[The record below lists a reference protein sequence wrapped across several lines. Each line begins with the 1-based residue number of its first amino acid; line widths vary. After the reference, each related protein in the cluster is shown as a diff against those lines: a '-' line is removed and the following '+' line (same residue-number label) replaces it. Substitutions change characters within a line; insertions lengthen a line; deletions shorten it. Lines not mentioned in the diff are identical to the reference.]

1 LTRPCFRSILWC
13 SARPQHSDEPVRRFL
28 SGTIQI
34 LLVLVAVVVL
44 VVAYFATRDYSE
56 DFRERHGK
64 FRSVQTDSTEVDTLV
79 TRSWVTIKSSSGLQ
93 AACGVVVPNQ
103 PAGTPNKKYPAIIL
117 LGGKATG
124 KNAVRYAFNIDDV
137 VIVSPDYAY
146 EPRQSYSAMQF
157 LDDVPEIH
165 GAILD
170 MIPSVMLALDYL
182 ERRGDV
188 EMSKVVVM
196 GYSFGAPFVPVI
208 MANDARPAVAVMVYG
223 GGDMESLIRHNVGRY
238 EGPFAANVAGML
250 SGVLLRPLEPLRYV
264 GKISPRPVLMVNGED
279 DEQVPRANAEML
291 YESAGQPKKILWLE
305 SKHVNPRNIAL
316 TIKILQTLRGE
327 LVTLGILKSGLPPMP
342 SMAR

>member
-1 LTRPCFRSILWC
+1 M
-13 SARPQHSDEPVRRFL
+13 RRFL
-28 SGTIQI
+28 SGILQI
-34 LLVLVAVVVL
+34 LLVLVAIVVL

-56 DFRERHGK
+56 DFREQHGK
-64 FRSVQTDSTEVDTLV
+64 FRSVQTDSTEADTLV
-79 TRSWVTIKSSSGLQ
+79 TRSWVTIRSTSGLQ
-93 AACGVVVPNQ
+93 VACGVVVPNQ
-103 PAGTPNKKYPAIIL
+103 PAGTPSKKYPAIIL

-124 KNAVRYAFNIDDV
+124 RNAVRYAFNIDDV

-146 EPRQSYSAMQF
+146 EPRDSYSAVQF
-157 LDDVPEIH
+157 LGDLPEIH

-188 EMSKVVVM
+188 DMSKVVMM
-196 GYSFGAPFVPVI
+196 GYSFGAPFVPII
-208 MANDARPAVAVMVYG
+208 MVNDARPAVAAIVYG

-238 EGPFAANVAGML
+238 EGPFVANMVGML

-264 GKISPRPVLMVNGED
+264 GKISPRPVLMINGAD
-279 DEQVPRANAEML
+279 DEQVPRANAEIL
-291 YESAGQPKKILWLE
+291 YESAGQPKKIVWLE

-316 TIKILQTLRGE
+316 TMTIIQTLRGE
-327 LVTLGILKSGLPPMP
+327 LMALGILKSGLPPMP